1 MKTVSDAN
9 APSLTQAAVHF
20 DGVGRT
26 YGGGRTGLGEV
37 VAVEHADLTISPG
50 EFICVIGPSGCGKS
64 TLLNMVAGLDGP
76 SKGQVFFN
84 GKEVTSVNTE
94 VGYMPQESKLF
105 PWLTAERNVEFPL
118 RVRNIP
124 TEERKKLVQEYLA
137 KVGLKG
143 FESAFPHQLSG
154 GMQKR
159 TSLARTLVYRPSLLL
174 MDEPFSALDSQ
185 TKMVMHDELLRL
197 WEAERCTTLFVTH
210 DLVEAI
216 ALADRVVVMTRRPS
230 RIAEIIEIPLPRP
243 RDVYAIYEEPGFDAT
258 YERLLKLVKKEMS
271 YE

>member
-1 MKTVSDAN
+1 VTATISR
-9 APSLTQAAVHF
+9 PSPTPAVHF

-37 VAVEHADLTISPG
+37 VAVQHADLTVAPG
-50 EFICVIGPSGCGKS
+50 EFVCVLGPSGCGKS

-76 SKGQVFFN
+76 SKGRVFFD
-84 GKEVTSVNTE
+84 GKEVSSVNTE

-105 PWLTAERNVEFPL
+105 PWLTAAGNIEFPL
-118 RVRNIP
+118 KARDVPAAQRR
-124 TEERKKLVQEYLA
+124 ELVAAYIE
-137 KVGLKG
+137 KVGLTG
-143 FESAFPHQLSG
+143 FENAYPHQLSG

-185 TKMVMHDELLRL
+185 TKMVMHEELLRL
-197 WEAERCTTLFVTH
+197 WETEKCTALFVTH

-216 ALADRVVVMTRRPS
+216 TLADRVVVMTRRPS
-230 RIAEIIEIPLPRP
+230 RIAEIVDIPLSRP
-243 RDVYAIYEEPGFDAT
+243 RDVYAIYEQDGFDET
-258 YERLLKLVKKEMS
+258 YEHLLALVKKEMR